1 MEKGKKPAVAP
12 RLFAVV
18 AMVVAGYMLV
28 AHTGVVDTDQAGIRL
43 ELPTTLG
50 PWQGHELLFC
60 SSRTCGHSF
69 FVENLPLDQDGTPSD
84 VCPDCGAPLS
94 TMNGAEQA
102 MLPKDTGLT
111 RSVYVPNPPP
121 GPTFYATIVLSGDDR
136 SSIHRPQV
144 CMVAQGHE
152 ILEEYTIS
160 VDMGPDRPPLDVHV
174 LEFARPVE
182 GAPDRVET
190 TYYAYWFVGKGR
202 TTASHVQR
210 MIWMATDR
218 ILHGVNHRWA
228 YVSLF
233 GARNPATR
241 DHVQT
246 IADIVSR
253 LHPAI
258 LLPDEA
264 EAEAKLRDRPG
275 KSPESA
281 E

>member
-1 MEKGKKPAVAP
+1 METDRTVAVLP
-12 RLFAVV
+12 RLFALAAIVL
-18 AMVVAGYMLV
+18 AGYMTA

-43 ELPTTLG
+43 ELPTQLG

-60 SSRTCGHSF
+60 SSRNCGHSF
-69 FVENLPLDQDGTPSD
+69 FVENLPLDPDGTPSD
-84 VCPDCGAPLS
+84 VCPDCGAPLA
-94 TMNGAEQA
+94 TMNWAEQS

-144 CMVAQGHE
+144 CMVAQGHD
-152 ILEEYTIS
+152 IQDEYTIA
-160 VDMGPDRPPLDVHV
+160 VDMGEGRPPLDVHV

-182 GAPDRVET
+182 GQPDKIET

-218 ILHGVNHRWA
+218 IFHGVNHRWA
-228 YVSLF
+228 YVSIF
-233 GARNPATR
+233 GARIPGSRA
-241 DHVQT
+241 HVQT
-246 IADIVSR
+246 IADIASR

-258 LLPDEA
+258 LLPDDPPLA
-264 EAEAKLRDRPG
+264 EVPPVNPSE
-275 KSPESA
+275 
-281 E
+281 